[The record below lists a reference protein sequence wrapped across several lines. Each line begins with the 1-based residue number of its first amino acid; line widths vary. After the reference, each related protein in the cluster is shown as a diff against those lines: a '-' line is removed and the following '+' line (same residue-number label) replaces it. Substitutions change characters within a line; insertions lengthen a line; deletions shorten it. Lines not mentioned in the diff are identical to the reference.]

1 MPNEIKDYI
10 SVPET
15 EDGES
20 RFEIS
25 KMCASKIGTY
35 GQTENDPNMFRN
47 KVIKDL
53 SSTKDNQSTNLSKFG
68 SKAGSM

>member
-15 EDGES
+15 EDAES

-25 KMCASKIGTY
+25 KIGSKIGTY
-35 GQTENDPNMFRN
+35 GHTENDPNMFRN

-53 SSTKDNQSTNLSKFG
+53 SSTKDNQSINLSKFD
-68 SKAGSM
+68 